1 MKIQQKDYYHGTA
14 LTQIVEHKSFKAL
27 NKADEK
33 YGHYKINHDVR
44 LMIKITSNER
54 GPWQFTAN
62 TSDILTIKED
72 IQSGDQF
79 FMCLVCGLNTICLL
93 DSEQVQELLDL
104 SLEEQQWIRVRNTG
118 SLRVSSSKGK
128 LKGTIPHNAFPNK
141 VFEI

>member
-1 MKIQQKDYYHGTA
+1 MKIQQKDYYHGAA

-104 SLEEQQWIRVRNTG
+104 SLE
-118 SLRVSSSKGK
+118 
-128 LKGTIPHNAFPNK
+128 
-141 VFEI
+141 